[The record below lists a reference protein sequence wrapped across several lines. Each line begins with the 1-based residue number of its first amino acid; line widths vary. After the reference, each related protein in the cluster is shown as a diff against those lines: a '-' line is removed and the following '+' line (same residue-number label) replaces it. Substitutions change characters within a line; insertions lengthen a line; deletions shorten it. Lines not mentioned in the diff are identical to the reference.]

1 VPIDFLAIGNLT
13 RDTTPQGFRLGGTV
27 SFAAFTARRL
37 GWRPGVLTRASLDGL
52 EPDGRPEKA
61 GTRRTTGLPG
71 TPLAGIPV
79 HLMPSPVTTTFTNI
93 YTERGRTQVI
103 EAVADP
109 VTPDGLPSEWAETPV
124 VLLGSIAREIPPSWA
139 ELFPLSLLGIAPQGH
154 MRSWDAA
161 GHVFPARWENAGP
174 LLRRADAVI
183 VSREDVG
190 GDDAY
195 IAELAAQTK
204 LLIVT
209 DGWHGA
215 TVYENG
221 EATRIPA
228 RAAREVDPTGAGD
241 VFAASFLLRLAE
253 TRDSLVAAR
262 FANVVASLS
271 IEAPGMDAI
280 PTRAEVENWLAEDAA
295 ASSAAVAGKSQT

>member
-1 VPIDFLAIGNLT
+1 MPIDFLAIGNLT

-52 EPDGRPEKA
+52 ETDGRPGRA
-61 GTRRTTGLPG
+61 GMRRTTGLPD
-71 TPLAGIPV
+71 TPLAGVPV

-93 YTERGRTQVI
+93 YTESGRTQVI

-109 VTPDGLPSEWAETPV
+109 VTPDGLPPEWAETPV

-139 ELFPLSLLGIAPQGH
+139 DMFPASLLGIAPQGH
-154 MRSWDAA
+154 MRRWDAA
-161 GHVFPARWENAGP
+161 GHVVPDRWENAGP

-183 VSREDVG
+183 LSREDVG

-195 IAELAAQTK
+195 IAELAAQTR

-215 TVYENG
+215 TVYKNG

-253 TRDSLVAAR
+253 TGDPLIAAR

-280 PTRAEVENWLAEDAA
+280 PTRAEVENWLAADAA
-295 ASSAAVAGKSQT
+295 AGKLQT